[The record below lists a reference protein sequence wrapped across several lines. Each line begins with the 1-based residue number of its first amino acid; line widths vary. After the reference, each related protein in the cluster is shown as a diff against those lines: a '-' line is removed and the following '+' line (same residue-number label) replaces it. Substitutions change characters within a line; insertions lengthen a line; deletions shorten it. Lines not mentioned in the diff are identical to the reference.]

1 MFHVTSSTILGIK
14 AIPITVETD
23 ISFGM
28 RSFTIVG
35 LADLTVRES
44 RDRIRAALKNT
55 GCSFPRGRIT
65 VNLAPADIKKQGPI
79 YDVPIAISL
88 LIASGEISH
97 DSIKDTLILG
107 ELALDGTV
115 RPVSGVLSAA
125 LMARETGKTIMYVP
139 KSNEQ
144 EALCVQGIT
153 VFAINDLRSLVDH
166 LTQRCLIESS
176 IKESKSVQNKF
187 STDLFDIRG
196 QELAKRGLEI
206 AAAGAHNILFCG
218 PPGTGKTLLAR
229 SLPSILPYLTEQEAI
244 EVTCLLS
251 VAGELHE
258 QQGLVQTRPFRAPHH
273 SASAVSLV
281 GGGTWPKPGEVSMA
295 HRGVLFLDELPEFS
309 GHVLEHL
316 RQPLEDGYVT
326 ISRAIGSVQFPA
338 RFLLAAAMNPCPCG
352 FLNDPKHACTCSL
365 IQIQK
370 YTKKISGPL
379 LDRFDL
385 TIDVPNVKISDLQ
398 NYGTGEKSQDVFTRV
413 QLARERQAK
422 RFVNT
427 NIVVNNEIPPD
438 KISSWCMLST
448 KAEQLLQEAF
458 TKQRLSARGYFR
470 IQKVARTIA
479 DLDMSDLICEQHIAE
494 ALQFKEF
501 TSKQHV

>member
-1 MFHVTSSTILGIK
+1 MFQVTSSTIVGIH
-14 AIPITVETD
+14 ALPITVETD

-35 LADLTVRES
+35 LPDTTVKES

-55 GCSFPRGRIT
+55 GCTFPRGRIT
-65 VNLAPADIKKQGPI
+65 VNLAPADIKKQGPV

-88 LIASGEISH
+88 LIASGEIPR
-97 DSIKDTLILG
+97 DTIQDALFLG
-107 ELALDGTV
+107 ELALDGTIRCV
-115 RPVSGVLSAA
+115 NGVLSAA
-125 LMARETGKTIMYVP
+125 LMARKEGKTHLYLP
-139 KSNEQ
+139 KDNVQ
-144 EALCVQGIT
+144 EALCVKGLT
-153 VFAINDLRSLVDH
+153 VFGIDELSTLIDH
-166 LTQRCLIESS
+166 LTKRSTIEPS
-176 IKESKSVQNKF
+176 IKSTHPVELKSHF
-187 STDLFDIRG
+187 DLFDIRG

-229 SLPSILPYLTEQEAI
+229 ALPSILPNLSETEAI

-251 VAGELHE
+251 VAGELQG

-281 GGGTWPKPGEVSMA
+281 GGGAWPRPGEVSLA

-316 RQPLEDGYVT
+316 RQPLEDGHVT
-326 ISRAIGSVQFPA
+326 ISRASGSLQFPA

-365 IQIQK
+365 VQIQK
-370 YTKKISGPL
+370 YKKKISGPL

-385 TIDVPNVKISDLQ
+385 TIEVPNITLTDLQ
-398 NYGTGEKSQDVFTRV
+398 NQTSSERSQDVLSRV
-413 QLARERQAK
+413 ERARERQMH
-422 RFVNT
+422 RFEDT
-427 NIVVNNEIPPD
+427 SILVNNEIPPD
-438 KISSWCMLST
+438 KISAWCKLSVQ
-448 KAEQLLQEAF
+448 AESLLQEAF
-458 TKQRLSARGYFR
+458 TRQRLSARGYFR
-470 IQKVARTIA
+470 TQKVARTIA
-479 DLDMSDLICEQHIAE
+479 DLDASDLILPQHIAE
-494 ALQFKEF
+494 ALQFKEY
-501 TSKQHV
+501 SLQQHT